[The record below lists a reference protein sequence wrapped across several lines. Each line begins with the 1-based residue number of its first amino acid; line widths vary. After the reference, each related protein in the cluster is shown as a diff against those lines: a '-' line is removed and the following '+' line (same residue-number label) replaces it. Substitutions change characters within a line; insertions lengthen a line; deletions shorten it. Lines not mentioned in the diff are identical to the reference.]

1 MPIGSRDA
9 KKLYTHTAAAALR
22 MKDEVMK
29 DVTTIRENAE
39 DIAADAKEMNEQ
51 RRQEEEAR
59 IIEDA
64 KAVLEAAQAEEVDQ

>member
-1 MPIGSRDA
+1 M
-9 KKLYTHTAAAALR
+9 KLYTHTAAAALR